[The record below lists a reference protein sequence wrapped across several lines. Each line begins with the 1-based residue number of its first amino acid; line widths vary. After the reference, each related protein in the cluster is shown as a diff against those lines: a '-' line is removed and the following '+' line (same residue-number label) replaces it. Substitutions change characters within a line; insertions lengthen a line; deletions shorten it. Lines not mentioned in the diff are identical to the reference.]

1 MKQNEQKEHRD
12 AKEHCVSYCGS
23 LCNPGDA
30 FIRKASVFPAAQ
42 MFMYH
47 GCFSTLTCTG
57 RTASLVTLYF
67 RHILFEF
74 HYSFEI
80 LYVWESSFSLSKEF

>member
-1 MKQNEQKEHRD
+1 MSKKNID
-12 AKEHCVSYCGS
+12 TKEHCVSYSGS

-30 FIRKASVFPAAQ
+30 FIRKAPVFPAAQ

-47 GCFSTLTCTG
+47 GCFSKLTCTG

-74 HYSFEI
+74 HDLFEI
-80 LYVWESSFSLSKEF
+80 LYV